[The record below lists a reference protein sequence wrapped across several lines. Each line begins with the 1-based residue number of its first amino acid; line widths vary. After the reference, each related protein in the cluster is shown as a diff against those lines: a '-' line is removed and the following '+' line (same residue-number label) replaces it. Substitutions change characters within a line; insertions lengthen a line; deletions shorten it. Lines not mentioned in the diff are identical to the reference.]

1 MSPPVA
7 SEKPKEPE
15 ESEEEFFL
23 RMFAMMCKH
32 LVDAKPKRTPEGIM
46 RLLTLLHK
54 DYKNVYG
61 KLGLTKNQEELYTQH
76 YATFNAKLPS
86 LGYKQLPLAYKG
98 YGYNE
103 PQ

>member
-15 ESEEEFFL
+15 DSEEEFFL
-23 RMFAMMCKH
+23 GMFAMICKH
-32 LVDAKPKRTPEGIM
+32 LVDAKPKRALDGIM

-54 DYKNVYG
+54 HYKDTYG
-61 KLGLTKNQEELYTQH
+61 IPDLTINQEELYTQH
-76 YATFNAKLPS
+76 YANFNEKLPS
-86 LGYKQLPLAYKG
+86 LGYEQLPLAYKG

>member
-1 MSPPVA
+1 MTHPVA
-7 SEKPKEPE
+7 SEKPKE
-15 ESEEEFFL
+15 SEEEFFL
-23 RMFAMMCKH
+23 RIFALMREH

-54 DYKNVYG
+54 DYKEVYG

>member
-1 MSPPVA
+1 MTHPVA
-7 SEKPKEPE
+7 SEKPKE
-15 ESEEEFFL
+15 SEEEFFL
-23 RMFAMMCKH
+23 RIFALMCKH
-32 LVDAKPKRTPEGIM
+32 LGVAKPKRTPEGIM

-54 DYKNVYG
+54 DYKEVYG
-61 KLGLTKNQEELYTQH
+61 IPDLTINQEELYTQH

-103 PQ
+103 QQ